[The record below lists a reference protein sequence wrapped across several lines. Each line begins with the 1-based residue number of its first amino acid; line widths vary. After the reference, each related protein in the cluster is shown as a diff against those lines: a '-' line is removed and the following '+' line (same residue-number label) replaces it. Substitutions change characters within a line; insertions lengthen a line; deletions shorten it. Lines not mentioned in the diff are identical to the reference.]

1 MALSAL
7 FAANG
12 KIVTGLNHGLAL
24 SQLSPEEQDSDLKSG
39 FLDIKTGK
47 FFTDETEFYIKQ
59 LILLRHAH
67 HINNQLTPKG
77 ISQTQTLINKLKT
90 LDLNNYQ
97 FFSSPAPRC
106 IQTADIISQQINLSY
121 QVNNNLNENKN
132 DNFFER
138 IENLIS
144 EIPPFSIFLTHSD
157 VISLIMEII
166 SRNIIDDIQH
176 ASCFLIKIIHSEKY
190 ENGIKEIRTESNIS
204 QLLP

>member
-1 MALSAL
+1 MTLAAL
-7 FAANG
+7 FADNG
-12 KIVTGLNHGLAL
+12 KIVTGLNHGLAF
-24 SQLSPEEQDSDLKSG
+24 SQLLPEEQDSDLKSG

-59 LILLRHAH
+59 FILIRHAH

-106 IQTADIISQQINLSY
+106 IQTANLISQQIKLDY
-121 QVNNNLNENKN
+121 QIDNNLNEKQN

-138 IENLIS
+138 IENLMS
-144 EIPPFSIFLTHSD
+144 EIPPFSLLVTHSD
-157 VISLIMEII
+157 VIRLIIEIF
-166 SRNIIDDIQH
+166 SRNIIEQFNH
-176 ASCFLIKIIHSEKY
+176 ASCFLIKIVNSKKY
-190 ENGIKEIRTESNIS
+190 ENGAMEIHTKSSIS
-204 QLLP
+204 QLLS